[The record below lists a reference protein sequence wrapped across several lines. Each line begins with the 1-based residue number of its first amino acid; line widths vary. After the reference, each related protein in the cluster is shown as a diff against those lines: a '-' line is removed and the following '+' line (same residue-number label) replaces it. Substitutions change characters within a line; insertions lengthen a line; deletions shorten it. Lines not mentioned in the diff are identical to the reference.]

1 MAHAEAPAAT
11 ETVLHNFN
19 PSAPRGQYPY
29 AGVIRDSAGNL
40 YGTTWAGGTGG
51 AGVVYKLDPAIQTPG
66 GWLETVLYSFTGGA
80 DGGYPNAGVIRDSAG
95 NLYGTTTYGG
105 SGEGSAGSG
114 VVYKL
119 DTAGQ
124 ETVLYTFTGGADG
137 SQPAAG
143 VIRDAAGNLYGTTP
157 YGGTGGAGVVYKL
170 DTSGHET
177 VLYSFTGGAD
187 GGNPGVGVIRDSAGN
202 LYGTTGFGGGCFFC
216 GVVYKVDPSGNE
228 TVLHRFT
235 GGADGGVFAGP
246 LVRDSAGNLY
256 GTTLGGGTGGAGV
269 VYKVDTSGNETVLYT
284 FTGGADGANP
294 YARVIRDSAGNLYG
308 TTQYGG
314 TGGAGVVYKV
324 DTSGN
329 ETVLYS
335 FTGGA
340 DAANPV
346 AGVIRDE
353 AGNLYGTTESGGGP
367 ANLGAV
373 YKLDTSGKE
382 TVLCAFTSPPG
393 GSNPGAAVIRDDAG
407 NLYGTTV
414 DGGTG
419 NAGVVYKLDPAGQE
433 TVLYT
438 FAGPPGTDG
447 FEPYELIRDSTGNLY
462 GATYNGG
469 TAGVGVVYKL
479 DTSGKQTVLH
489 SFTGGADGGYPT
501 GGLALDSAGNLYGTT
516 SFPGL
521 VYKVDTA
528 GQETVLYTFTGG
540 ADGGGPN
547 GVTRDSAGNLYGTA
561 AGGGA
566 SNAGVIYKLDTAG
579 HETVLYNFT
588 GGTDGGSPSA
598 GVIGDSQGGL
608 YGTTYSGGTGA
619 GVVFRLDKAG
629 KETVLYTFTGG
640 ADGGHP
646 PTGVIRDA
654 AGNLYGTTPY
664 GGSGVCYGVYAG
676 CGVVYKLDTTGQ
688 ETVLHGFTG
697 GAMGA
702 PPTA

>member
-1 MAHAEAPAAT
+1 MLHSFTGGTDGAAPNAA
-11 ETVLHNFN
+11 
-19 PSAPRGQYPY
+19 
-29 AGVIRDSAGNL
+29 VIRDS
-40 YGTTWAGGTGG
+40 
-51 AGVVYKLDPAIQTPG
+51 D
-66 GWLETVLYSFTGGA
+66 
-80 DGGYPNAGVIRDSAG
+80 G

-143 VIRDAAGNLYGTTP
+143 VICDSAGNFYGTTP

-177 VLYSFTGGAD
+177 VLYNFTGGAD
-187 GGNPGVGVIRDSAGN
+187 GSGPEAGVIRDSAGN
-202 LYGTTGFGGGCFFC
+202 LYGTTPFGGSGS
-216 GVVYKVDPSGNE
+216 GAVYKVDPSGNE
-228 TVLHRFT
+228 TVLYSFT
-235 GGADGGVFAGP
+235 GGADGGFLSGGL

-256 GTTLGGGTGGAGV
+256 GTALFGGTGGAGV
-269 VYKVDTSGNETVLYT
+269 VYKVDTSGKETVLYS
-284 FTGGADGANP
+284 FTGGADGGVP
-294 YARVIRDSAGNLYG
+294 ESGVIRDSAGNLYG
-308 TTQYGG
+308 TTQGG
-314 TGGAGVVYKV
+314 GGPGGYGVVYKL
-324 DTSGN
+324 DTSGK
-329 ETVLYS
+329 ETVLYG

-393 GSNPGAAVIRDDAG
+393 GSNPMAAVIRDDAG
-407 NLYGTTV
+407 NLYGTTFSGGTA
-414 DGGTG
+414 DGG
-419 NAGVVYKLDPAGQE
+419 AVYKLDPAGQE

-438 FAGPPGTDG
+438 FTGGPQGADG
-447 FEPYELIRDSTGNLY
+447 AEPQEIIRDSAGNLY

-469 TAGVGVVYKL
+469 TGGLGVVYKL
-479 DTSGKQTVLH
+479 DTSGHQTVLH
-489 SFTGGADGGYPT
+489 NFTGGADGGYPT
-501 GGLALDSAGNLYGTT
+501 GRLTLDSAGSVYGTASYGGT
-516 SFPGL
+516 PHGGVVFKL
-521 VYKVDTA
+521 DTA
-528 GQETVLYTFTGG
+528 GQETVLYSFCTLTGC
-540 ADGGGPN
+540 ADGAGPS
-547 GVTRDSAGNLYGTA
+547 GVIRDSAGNLYGTA

-566 SNAGVIYKLDTAG
+566 SNAGVIYKLDTVG

-588 GGTDGGSPSA
+588 GGADGANPYADLAADSA
-598 GVIGDSQGGL
+598 GNL
-608 YGTTYSGGTGA
+608 YGTTFAGGTGA
-619 GVVFRLDKAG
+619 GVVFKLDKTG

-646 PTGVIRDA
+646 LTGVIRDA

-697 GAMGA
+697 GADGGSPNGLIRDFA
-702 PPTA
+702 GNLFGTTSSGGEENGGVVFIVKPR